1 LTAIANA
8 TGWTSDLDGRSHV
21 NMPVIHA
28 GAYQGHTYFGLLQFD
43 LSAVPVGSIISY
55 ASVEMIGQ
63 DDTRLGSGGVWQ
75 LDLLDMEADQG
86 WLGLDFEGVAKSHV
100 VAMIPLAQ
108 AAGDLEPAQANQFI
122 FSGQARTE
130 LARRLGTG
138 MVAFR
143 LTGPTVGE
151 DNLYS
156 WDSGHHKQPDDNRM
170 IVLSLVVMPA
180 TASVDA
186 PAAPYVIVT
195 STPTPENVITVA
207 AMAIEATQQIEIFG
221 TPTPVPENWVTPVI
235 ITSQPTPANQATA
248 LFQNQEATAR
258 AFLFGP
264 ATATPLNVWTA
275 TPTASAALVMDRLEP
290 DDSEAAFS
298 TTATATPVY
307 IALAGQVATPWVPPS
322 PTPTDSPVYVP
333 STLVGKIA
341 FLSNRSGGP
350 DPLDKP
356 LIYLIDPDGSN
367 LAVMT
372 GQAIYEAA
380 LDREPFSADQ
390 RFRVFVK
397 DALRF
402 DNKQVP
408 ALYVYDALYR
418 AEAQIT
424 HFGAGAAWDPVWS
437 PTAEQIAFIS
447 NDSRDDEIWVIHR
460 DGTNA
465 QQLTDSNEVYNSRE
479 IGKDTFVPEING
491 HPSWSPDGSQIVF
504 WSNRTGHRQIWVM
517 NADGSHLYTLSTTSY
532 DDWNPIWIKSLS
544 SPP

>member
-1 LTAIANA
+1 
-8 TGWTSDLDGRSHV
+8 
-21 NMPVIHA
+21 
-28 GAYQGHTYFGLLQFD
+28 
-43 LSAVPVGSIISY
+43 
-55 ASVEMIGQ
+55 
-63 DDTRLGSGGVWQ
+63 
-75 LDLLDMEADQG
+75 
-86 WLGLDFEGVAKSHV
+86 
-100 VAMIPLAQ
+100 
-108 AAGDLEPAQANQFI
+108 
-122 FSGQARTE
+122 
-130 LARRLGTG
+130 
-138 MVAFR
+138 
-143 LTGPTVGE
+143 
-151 DNLYS
+151 
-156 WDSGHHKQPDDNRM
+156 
-170 IVLSLVVMPA
+170 
-180 TASVDA
+180 
-186 PAAPYVIVT
+186 
-195 STPTPENVITVA
+195 
-207 AMAIEATQQIEIFG
+207 
-221 TPTPVPENWVTPVI
+221 
-235 ITSQPTPANQATA
+235 
-248 LFQNQEATAR
+248 
-258 AFLFGP
+258 
-264 ATATPLNVWTA
+264 
-275 TPTASAALVMDRLEP
+275 
-290 DDSEAAFS
+290 
-298 TTATATPVY
+298 
-307 IALAGQVATPWVPPS
+307 
-322 PTPTDSPVYVP
+322 
-333 STLVGKIA
+333 VGKIA